1 MSCSFEK
8 RFPGMHTGSL
18 GTEQIDDTKE
28 EFSCKDKFDP
38 NGLVAAD

>member
-8 RFPGMHTGSL
+8 QFPGMHTGSL
-18 GTEQIDDTKE
+18 GTEQIDDAKE

-38 NGLVAAD
+38 DGLVTAD